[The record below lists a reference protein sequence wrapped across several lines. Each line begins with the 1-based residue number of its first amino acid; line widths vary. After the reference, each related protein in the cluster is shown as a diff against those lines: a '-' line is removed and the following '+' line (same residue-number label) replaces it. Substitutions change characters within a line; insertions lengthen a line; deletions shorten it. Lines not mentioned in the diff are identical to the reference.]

1 MTPDHALPPARSDIA
16 YSSLCLKR
24 LLTGADIV
32 PRLLGA
38 SLDRVHSTIGSYF
51 QILHYF
57 TLVTNPSCCRRVSAH
72 RDRRQHAF
80 LPTRCIVSLRPQA
93 VHIQNTLA

>member
-1 MTPDHALPPARSDIA
+1 MTTGDVRHDITQ
-16 YSSLCLKR
+16 SNMFTDPCPLDPSHVP
-24 LLTGADIV
+24 LTGADIV

-57 TLVTNPSCCRRVSAH
+57 TLVRTE
-72 RDRRQHAF
+72 
-80 LPTRCIVSLRPQA
+80 
-93 VHIQNTLA
+93 

>member
-1 MTPDHALPPARSDIA
+1 
-16 YSSLCLKR
+16 
-24 LLTGADIV
+24 V

-57 TLVTNPSCCRRVSAH
+57 TLVSNPSFCH
-72 RDRRQHAF
+72 
-80 LPTRCIVSLRPQA
+80 LI
-93 VHIQNTLA
+93 